1 MDTQRVP
8 TPHPHRLHYLAI
20 GLTLLAVLAIGAVI
34 AAIVANGNNA
44 PKPTVTHIS
53 AGAIR
58 QAASSNV
65 ATAVRFENSTISVLV
80 PGGGWSGSRTATTL
94 SLLPPDKIGINLY
107 QSSRFSGGVVQ
118 LFQAVAN
125 KFAQGYQ
132 SPKICGKPASQ
143 RVPNGPPGVI
153 FALCGTYVPQNGQ
166 ALPIV
171 ELATLGTQRG
181 AGVGVFFITDASN
194 VKLKR
199 LIAESGPVYRTV
211 HWKLLG

>member
-8 TPHPHRLHYLAI
+8 TPPPHRLHYLAV

-34 AAIVANGNNA
+34 AAVVANGNNK

-58 QAASSNV
+58 QMASSSV
-65 ATAVRFENSTISVLV
+65 ATAVRFENTTISVLV
-80 PGGGWSGSRTATTL
+80 PGAGWSGAKTATTL
-94 SLLPPDKIGINLY
+94 TLLPPSKVGINTY
-107 QSSRFSGGVVQ
+107 QSGRFSGGVVQ

-125 KFAQGYQ
+125 KFARGYQ
-132 SPKICGKPASQ
+132 SPEVCGKPAAQ

-166 ALPIV
+166 ALPV
-171 ELATLGTQRG
+171 VQLATIGTQRG
-181 AGVGVFFITDASN
+181 VGVGVFFITDAN
-194 VKLKR
+194 NAKLKR
-199 LIAESGPVYRTV
+199 LITETGPVYRSV